1 MGKKEITNDKA
12 WLELIGRISSGVA
25 TDEEL
30 KQYNIWCNAWQSDEQ
45 TVPDFSSLQ
54 SKMLGNINQKINQ
67 EKVLRLSYYKIASI
81 AAAITVAVFGIWFF
95 FAAIPGSDT
104 KRTTGIKY
112 KDDVLPGKNT
122 ATLTLANG
130 KSIQLSDAKDGVI
143 IDASSLK
150 YDDGTVIENGNV
162 QEGNSLAATTPR
174 GGNYQVTL
182 PDGSRV
188 WMNADSKLIF
198 PAKFSG
204 KSREVSLEGEAY
216 FEVAKDRTHPFIVKS
231 RSQRVEVLGT
241 HFNINSYADETAIKT
256 TLLEGSVKVSD
267 GNGSEA
273 ILKPGEAA
281 INKGNVSVEE
291 VNTAEAVAW
300 KDGNIAFREKTLEG
314 IMRELSRWYDISVV
328 YAADAPTNVTFTG
341 VVSKTRNLSSVL
353 EGMQTTGSVKFK
365 IDGKTVTVTK

>member
-12 WLELIGRISSGVA
+12 WLELIGRISSGFA

-30 KQYNIWCNAWQSDEQ
+30 KQYNLWCNAWQSDEQ

-104 KRTTGIKY
+104 TRTTGIKY

-150 YDDGTVIENGNV
+150 YDDGTAIESGSI
-162 QEGNSLAATTPR
+162 QESNSLAATTPR

-216 FEVAKDRTHPFIVKS
+216 FEVAKDRIHPFIVKS

-241 HFNINSYADETAIKT
+241 HFNINSYADEVAIKT
-256 TLLEGSVKVSD
+256 TLLEGAVKVSD
-267 GNGSEA
+267 KNGSEA

-328 YAADAPTNVTFTG
+328 YAADAPTDVTFTG

>member
-1 MGKKEITNDKA
+1 MGKKGITKDKA

-30 KQYNIWCNAWQSDEQ
+30 KQYNAWCNAWQSDEQ
-45 TVPDFSSLQ
+45 SVPDFASLQ

-95 FAAIPGSDT
+95 FATISGSDT
-104 KRTTGIKY
+104 TRTAGIKY

-130 KSIQLSDAKDGVI
+130 ENIQLSDAKDGVI
-143 IDASSLK
+143 INASSLK
-150 YDDGTVIENGNV
+150 YDDGTAIETGGI

-188 WMNADSKLIF
+188 WMNADSRLVF

-216 FEVAKDRTHPFIVKS
+216 FEVAKDRIHPFIVKS
-231 RSQRVEVLGT
+231 RSQRIEVLGT
-241 HFNINSYADETAIKT
+241 HFNVNSYTDETAIKT

-267 GNGSEA
+267 RNGSEA

-281 INKGNVSVEE
+281 INRGNIRVEQ

-365 IDGKTVTVTK
+365 IEGKTVTVTK